1 MRTNLVVLLLL
12 APLPFWAQVR
22 PAARGGENQRPA
34 ATPRE
39 VESPG
44 ATRPGSRS
52 QPSASA
58 ANPVGFPEGEIP
70 SFSDYRLGGEDLIS
84 VYVMEA
90 PEFTRVVRVDTNGTI
105 RLPLV
110 RTPIP
115 AAGKTSGELEQEV
128 ASTLVKEGLLREPAV
143 AVTVRE
149 VNSKPVAVSG
159 AVRLPTVFQA
169 LRPLSVYEAISRA
182 GGLGEMAGGEI
193 EVVIPARD
201 GLLTR
206 VVSVPVKD
214 LTPESEAGS
223 LLLHGGEQIRV
234 PSAGKVYMVGGV
246 AHPGPLPVSNYQ
258 PVTLLQALSLAGG
271 TTDKAGGKG
280 FILRAADGRQRVE
293 FDMKKMLSGKE
304 MDLPLKANDLV
315 FIPDS
320 RTRRYADAMIS
331 SALTSMTYGIM
342 GVLLWR

>member
-1 MRTNLVVLLLL
+1 MRTKLLVLLL

-22 PAARGGENQRPA
+22 PATRAEENRPQPASTRREFESHGG
-34 ATPRE
+34 
-39 VESPG
+39 SP
-44 ATRPGSRS
+44 ATRPGSRPQLS
-52 QPSASA
+52 TPA
-58 ANPVGFPEGEIP
+58 GFPERETP
-70 SFSDYRLGGEDLIS
+70 SFSDYRLGAEDLIS
-84 VYVMEA
+84 VYVMDA
-90 PEFTRVVRVDTNGTI
+90 PEFSRVLRVDGNGTI

-115 AAGKTSGELEQEV
+115 AVGKTSGELEQEV

-149 VNSKPVAVSG
+149 VNSKPVGVSG

-169 LRPLSVYEAISRA
+169 MRPISVYDAISRA
-182 GGLGEMAGGEI
+182 GGLGDMAGGEV

-206 VVSVPVKD
+206 VVSVPVRD

-223 LLLHGGEQIRV
+223 LLLYGGEQIRV

-246 AHPGPLPVSNYQ
+246 QHPGPLPVSNYQ
-258 PVTLLQALSLAGG
+258 PVTLLQALSLSGG

-293 FDMKKMLSGKE
+293 FDMKKLLSGKE
-304 MDLPLKANDLV
+304 TDFPLKANDLV

-320 RTRRYADAMIS
+320 RLRRYGDAMAT
-331 SALTSMTYGIM
+331 SAITSLTYGLM
-342 GVLLWR
+342 GTLLWR